1 MYKAKFDS
9 YNFTFEAYAET
20 KALALEHLKKGL
32 QTHAQDYDLDPDW
45 WHDLKNDIYA
55 IEIKPPYWFSD
66 VYVES
71 WWADSEVT

>member
-1 MYKAKFDS
+1 MYKAKLES

-45 WHDLKNDIYA
+45 WHELKNDIYA
-55 IEIKPPYWFSD
+55 IEIKLGSPSFNSCYR
-66 VYVES
+66 
-71 WWADSEVT
+71 DSELLKAK